1 MPRTY
6 SNKFNRG
13 EIDEKIMTRDDVE
26 RVHNAC
32 SLQENFLPSRAG
44 YMEYRSGSEYMGLA
58 KVGVTHKLVPF
69 VDDGNIP
76 TMLEFSSTETNPSVE
91 TVRMWVDGVLQTTTA
106 TLDTIVNEAMAGGTG
121 WTGSNSG
128 AGSNASGAARWKLT
142 GGTGSGDWGRIY
154 QTYVSSNGDRTIAV
168 GIEVSPVLIQIGTN
182 GVESND
188 IFEGW
193 LAPGYHV
200 MTFDPGITNVTITFA
215 NDKPY
220 SGYVAQC
227 THLAAGDL
235 EVTGFIFTDN
245 SGDQGT
251 VLDTI
256 RFAQVNDVLFLV
268 SDGYSISGQQVPIVV
283 IKRRAAASW
292 SFEKPEI
299 TDGPFGPL
307 NLTSVTLT
315 PSVTIGDGTLTASQD
330 FFSAESV
337 SNYYQIVHG
346 GTIGICQVIAYTSS
360 TVVDVRVVQAMGAT
374 TASLDWYQGYF
385 GTYLPGPT
393 SIEIY
398 EGRMWLAG
406 GARIYASVSD
416 QFTSFDSSLTGD
428 SAAISRTIGFGPVGD
443 VSWLIG
449 GDVLMM
455 GLSAEEVQVLSNGDY
470 DSITPTNIRIQR
482 GTNRGAAAVKPAVV
496 DQVIYF
502 VQRGLKK
509 IFALSGLR
517 GEKIEARDITLIHPE
532 ITFPGITRIQ
542 YVSEPEPRLYV
553 LLSDSSL
560 RVVLFDD
567 VENVLAWSR
576 ITIGGS
582 VTIHDLAASPS
593 TSDDEVYMIV
603 ERAGIRSIERFA
615 DIAAARGQSDSRH
628 YDSHVYY
635 NNPGATAT
643 GLDHLEGIVCNVWAD
658 GVEKGTET
666 PLSGSVTLAETD
678 WVDVVIGIKHT
689 AWWTSNRLARYIEES
704 VLNYRKR
711 IRQIGLIMRSVA
723 IRTFSYGPD
732 ALNLMP
738 MPDVEDGTITAPT
751 TEAEPTIV
759 DKILGTEEGD
769 MTIYDMNFYGD
780 YMICACDSVPS
791 PLAAVN
797 DTEMVFY
804 DGNIYLPFGTNSGST
819 SVQELWRY
827 NIATG
832 SVIEMATP
840 PAGHF
845 QHAVTELDGVIYSYS
860 QEASPTNGFM
870 AYDVATDTWLTV
882 AQPTLAYNDAAMAG
896 YNGNIYQYGG
906 NNAGAP
912 TSTFQVYNVAGDSWS
927 TPGFTGAPIV
937 MMKCEGCCPT
947 TGAGQGIFY
956 FGGGLTGGG
965 TTQTKEFWSYDIG
978 TSHFAKL
985 SDMPTAKGDHQMHH
999 DENGYIWAF
1008 GGRTRFPA
1016 VVDNDVARYDIT
1028 GGTWSEPDTTTGD
1041 EVTRPYSRERGGQCI
1056 DTTNDRLYVYG
1067 GRNWDFDSSSTL
1079 IASLWSAPI
1088 PAGVI
1093 GSWTEELSQLAPA
1106 AGAVRVFDVSDYENM
1121 TATAFLNLVSPV
1133 SSDDLRAFGV
1143 VVPDEGN
1150 FAYFVT
1156 KEDDDGTL
1164 HRGVAKVDLSDPGNP
1179 TLDSYAEG
1187 GTNVTTVNS
1196 AIQFIHGHVLAPS
1209 FETNG
1214 ELAAIDASTMTPV
1227 GTDLALAYTTNPANP
1242 HRTALVGNY
1251 WYISWEDDIHIVDVS
1266 NPASLTLLNK
1276 VSRIDG
1282 SEAPHCIVDGQFL
1295 YCLDD
1300 TNGKIFVYVLDD
1312 PTTPELLGTVQDDS
1326 LLNATDF
1333 MSFSPWIYATTATT
1347 IVAVDAR
1354 IPTAPVFFAEWTGFA
1369 GQTRIESRQAN
1380 ILFTGSTD
1388 STGILYA
1395 SDQRSWLLVDYDEM
1409 SFELNG
1415 TYHPDSRLTI
1425 KAEGPCTVLSITY
1438 EVEDIDDQ
1446 TNGSDGPS
1454 AS

>member
-121 WTGSNSG
+121 WGGSNSG

-142 GGTGSGDWGRIY
+142 GGTGSGDWGRIS
-154 QTYVSSNGDRTIAV
+154 QTYVSSNGERTVAV
-168 GIEVSPVLIQIGTN
+168 SIEVSPILIQIGTN

-220 SGYVAQC
+220 SGYVAAC
-227 THLAAGDL
+227 GHLAAGDL
-235 EVTGFIFTDN
+235 EVTGLIFTDN

-268 SDGYSISGQQVPIVV
+268 SDGYSISGQQIPIVV

-292 SFEKPEI
+292 SFEIPEI
-299 TDGPFGPL
+299 NDGPFGPL

-330 FFSAESV
+330 FFSTESV

-532 ITFPGITRIQ
+532 ITDPGITRIQ

-711 IRQIGLIMRSVA
+711 IRQIGLIMKSVA
-723 IRTFSYGPD
+723 IRTFTYGPD
-732 ALNLMP
+732 ASNLMP

-751 TEAEPTIV
+751 TEDEPTIT
-759 DKILGTEEGD
+759 DQITGTEEGD
-769 MTIYDMNFYGD
+769 MNIYDAEFYGD
-780 YMICACDSVPS
+780 YMVCACDSVPS
-791 PLAAVN
+791 PIAAVN
-797 DTEMVFY
+797 SHRWAYY
-804 DGNIYLPFGTNSGST
+804 DGALYLTGGIDSGSNG
-819 SVQELWRY
+819 VQEIWKY
-827 NIATG
+827 TISTG
-832 SVIEMATP
+832 VVIEMATP
-840 PAGHF
+840 PDDIVEHG
-845 QHAVTELDGVIYSYS
+845 TCELDGVIYGF
-860 QEASPTNGFM
+860 EANSPNDFT

-882 AQPTLAYNDAAMAG
+882 AQPATSRTFSAIAG

-912 TSTFQVYNVAGDSWS
+912 TNTFQVYNVAGDSWS
-927 TPGFTGAPIV
+927 TPGYTGTPEVKMSHCGAA
-937 MMKCEGCCPT
+937 PT
-947 TGAGQGIFY
+947 TGDGQGKVY
-956 FGGGLTGGG
+956 FFGGLTGGG
-965 TTQTKEFWSYDIG
+965 TTESKALWEYDIG
-978 TSHFAKL
+978 SSVWTQL
-985 SDMPTAKGDHQMHH
+985 SSTGIAAETNLTKIDA
-999 DENGYIWAF
+999 DENGNLWAF
-1008 GGRTRFPA
+1008 GGK
-1016 VVDNDVARYDIT
+1016 ARVGTTQSVYFDGVWKYDISADT
-1028 GGTWSEPDTTTGD
+1028 WSQEDTFGDGASKPLSRNNHALAIDTLNDKMYIFGGTTWIGGLQNLTDVWSYD
-1041 EVTRPYSRERGGQCI
+1041 
-1056 DTTNDRLYVYG
+1056 L
-1067 GRNWDFDSSSTL
+1067 
-1079 IASLWSAPI
+1079 
-1088 PAGVI
+1088 AG
-1093 GSWTEELSQLAPA
+1093 GSWTLEATQLAPA
-1106 AGAVRVFDVSDYENM
+1106 AGAVRIFDVSDYENM
-1121 TATAFLNLVSPV
+1121 TAESYLNITDSVSG
-1133 SSDDLRAFGV
+1133 DDLRAFGV
-1143 VVPDEGN
+1143 VIEGTD
-1150 FAYFVT
+1150 AYFVT
-1156 KEDDDGTL
+1156 IEDDDGTIN
-1164 HRGVAKVDLSDPGNP
+1164 RGVAKVDISDPLVPVQTGYLLGA
-1179 TLDSYAEG
+1179 TG
-1187 GTNVTTVNS
+1187 VTKPLAS
-1196 AIQFIHGHVLAPS
+1196 AIQFVNGHLIVPS
-1209 FETNG
+1209 LNTNG
-1214 ELAAIDASTMTPV
+1214 ELAAVTTGLGAV
-1227 GTDLALAYTTNPANP
+1227 GTDLALTYTTNPVNP
-1242 HRTALVGNY
+1242 QRMALVGNY
-1251 WYISWEDDIHIVDVS
+1251 LYISWEDDVHVVDVS
-1266 NPASLTLLNK
+1266 NPLAMTVANK

-1282 SEAPHCIVDGQFL
+1282 SNTTHCIVDGQFL
-1295 YCLDD
+1295 YCLDPD
-1300 TNGKIFVYVLDD
+1300 NGRIFVYVLDN
-1312 PTTPELLGTVQDDS
+1312 PTTPTLLGSVTSANLVG
-1326 LLNATDF
+1326 ATDF
-1333 MSFSPWIYATTATT
+1333 MAFSPWIYVTTPTT

-1354 IPTAPVFFAEWTGFA
+1354 IPTAPVYFAEWTGYL
-1369 GQTRIESRQAN
+1369 GQQTILSRQAN
-1380 ILFTGSTD
+1380 ILFTGSND
-1388 STGILYA
+1388 STGRLYS